1 MAATEVLY
9 RALYCLYGV
18 CVCGRADA
26 HLVLLIHAGGRFVME
41 LEVEVTSD
49 VGMTL
54 IRCVAFES
62 ALSFSLSAGPLLSL
76 SQHHR

>member
-9 RALYCLYGV
+9 RALYRLNGV
-18 CVCGRADA
+18 CVCRRADA
-26 HLVLLIHAGGRFVME
+26 RLVLLIHAEGRFVMD

-54 IRCVAFES
+54 IRRAAFVWHP
-62 ALSFSLSAGPLLSL
+62 ASLLAWPLLS
-76 SQHHR
+76 QNG

>member
-1 MAATEVLY
+1 MAATGVLY
-9 RALYCLYGV
+9 RALYRLYGV
-18 CVCGRADA
+18 CVCRRADA

-54 IRCVAFES
+54 IRRAALEWHS
-62 ALSFSLSAGPLLSL
+62 ASLSA
-76 SQHHR
+76 